1 MLKKYFDYK
10 KILLYALNVS
20 FILYILVL
28 LGITNYAPKYLE
40 SLKIVLKIYIGLILV
55 FFYNP
60 YSYKKSL
67 DNFDRK
73 ILFSTGLILL
83 FSTALF
89 QAIETYIKAKGLYL
103 INKSKTFI

>member
-89 QAIETYIKAKGLYL
+89 QAIETYIKSKGVYL

>member
-1 MLKKYFDYK
+1 LNMESIRFVTTKPPN
-10 KILLYALNVS
+10 ILTAAKP
-20 FILYILVL
+20 
-28 LGITNYAPKYLE
+28 TATKPKYLDM
-40 SLKIVLKIYIGLILV
+40 LKIVLKIYIGLILV

-89 QAIETYIKAKGLYL
+89 QAIETYVKTKGVYL